1 MNEHE
6 TQPHGGSPSSHGPMV
21 GGPTAPVAEPAGQ
34 PSHDARIL
42 GALAHGLTFLEGGLI
57 GPLIIYL
64 VKKDDDFVA
73 FHALQSLYFGL
84 LFLAISAV
92 TCGFGALVL
101 VWPYLIYEAVAT
113 FKAYE
118 GEYYELPIVGKW
130 ARRSHPGDGASA
142 GPVEF

>member
-6 TQPHGGSPSSHGPMV
+6 SQPQGGSPPNLQPPIQSPAAPM
-21 GGPTAPVAEPAGQ
+21 AEPLGQ

-42 GALAHGLTFLEGGLI
+42 GALSHGLSFVEGGLI
-57 GPLIIYL
+57 GPLVLYL

-84 LFLAISAV
+84 LFWALSAV
-92 TCGFGALVL
+92 TCGLGALVL
-101 VWPYLIYEAVAT
+101 VWPYLIYEAIAT

-130 ARRSHPGDGASA
+130 ARRSHPSA
-142 GPVEF
+142 GATASPVEF